1 MNKQEFE
8 QLSGI
13 FDEIA
18 FIEKLEQMA
27 KNSGNGGLLFMATPA
42 IPRIHF
48 SSNWALQSS
57 DNCITIPENLSR
69 LILANLVSYKDVA
82 KDIVSN
88 LAVVDKSAIPD
99 PPEDDADVDTP
110 ESEDNS
116 ED

>member
-1 MNKQEFE
+1 MDKQEFE

-27 KNSGNGGLLFMATPA
+27 KNSGNGSLLFTATSV
-42 IPRIHF
+42 IPRIHIGCG
-48 SSNWALQSS
+48 WQQSHN
-57 DNCITIPENLSR
+57 DFITIPENLSV
-69 LILANLVSYKDVA
+69 LILANLVSYKDVM

-88 LAVVDKSAIPD
+88 LAVVDKSAVPD
-99 PPEDDADVDTP
+99 PPEDDADTDTP